1 MKVKPKADPV
11 AKKLLFTS
19 KPSHYENF
27 NRSNQKSLVNI
38 DFSSVDMAQLGTPQ
52 KYQTKQ
58 KLLFDCILDD
68 STKNKTSSAF
78 FEDCEMSENE

>member
-1 MKVKPKADPV
+1 
-11 AKKLLFTS
+11 
-19 KPSHYENF
+19 
-27 NRSNQKSLVNI
+27 
-38 DFSSVDMAQLGTPQ
+38 MAQLGTPP
-52 KYQTKQ
+52 KYQTNQ